1 MRKISIMKNRIK
13 VSLIAFILGLSTYSF
28 GIKNGT
34 NNRLPATSQISQQNK
49 IDEENLK
56 NFISELL
63 NYNNDEIIKNSNKST
78 LPGLKLV
85 GIRNFNN
92 GNDKLLGFYFYKN
105 YDPNIDDSIIS
116 SINSYALVEKDKKK
130 IQKLSIIFQ
139 YDNIGKQYING
150 KYFRDFN
157 LFTS

>member
-63 NYNNDEIIKNSNKST
+63 NYNNDEVNART
-78 LPGLKLV
+78 
-85 GIRNFNN
+85 
-92 GNDKLLGFYFYKN
+92 
-105 YDPNIDDSIIS
+105 
-116 SINSYALVEKDKKK
+116 A
-130 IQKLSIIFQ
+130 
-139 YDNIGKQYING
+139 
-150 KYFRDFN
+150 
-157 LFTS
+157 